1 MNYNILL
8 SIIIPTKN
16 RQIYLFKVLEIIN
29 EYKLDNI
36 EVVIQDNS
44 DDKSILSNFIENDFN
59 KSLNIKYFY
68 SDKNLSQGGN
78 AELAVSNSRGEYI
91 CFIGDDDCFTK
102 DIVNA
107 VSWMKENNI
116 EVLITKKPNYSW
128 SDLKHKNLGNNFSG
142 LLKTYRYSGEHVW
155 KDSIV
160 ELKKCLKSGGQN
172 ILELPQFYH
181 NIVKRD
187 VLEKVFVKAGSY
199 FPGPS
204 PDMAIA
210 IALTSVVNRYV
221 KIDYPIVIS
230 GKASGSVGGLGAKGL
245 HFGEIKDIKM
255 LPSNT
260 AETWSDGVPF
270 YWSGA
275 TIYADSLFKSL
286 KATGNEN
293 LISKFNYNYL
303 YATCFVYD
311 VNYRDRI
318 IKSFFANKKSSIFL
332 ILYSFFL
339 VWLNRFIVYF
349 SNRVLIFF
357 PTKILYYSNIF
368 ELKDA
373 LLLIEQNNSKINAPW
388 K

>member
-1 MNYNILL
+1 M
-8 SIIIPTKN
+8 
-16 RQIYLFKVLEIIN
+16 
-29 EYKLDNI
+29 
-36 EVVIQDNS
+36 
-44 DDKSILSNFIENDFN
+44 
-59 KSLNIKYFY
+59 
-68 SDKNLSQGGN
+68 
-78 AELAVSNSRGEYI
+78 
-91 CFIGDDDCFTK
+91 K
-102 DIVNA
+102 D
-107 VSWMKENNI
+107 NNI
-116 EVLITKKPNYSW
+116 EVLITKKPSYSW
-128 SDLKHKNLGNNFSG
+128 FDLKHKNLGNNFSG
-142 LLKTYRYSGEHVW
+142 LLKTYRYSGEYIW
-155 KDSIV
+155 KDSMV
-160 ELKKCLKSGGQN
+160 ELKKCLKFGGQN

-187 VLEKVFVKAGSY
+187 ILEKIFVKAGTF

-210 IALTSVVNRYV
+210 IALTSVVNSYV
-221 KIDYPIVIS
+221 KLDYPLVIS

-255 LPSNT
+255 LPANT

-293 LISKFNYNYL
+293 LISKFSYNYF

-311 VNYRDRI
+311 KNYRDRI
-318 IKSFFANKKSSIFL
+318 INSFVANKKSSIGFV
-332 ILYSFFL
+332 LYSFFL
-339 VWLNRFIVYF
+339 VWINRLLVYF

-357 PTKILYYSNIF
+357 PTKTLYYTNIF
-368 ELKDA
+368 ELKEA
-373 LLLIEQNNSKINAPW
+373 VLLIEQNNRNLNPPW